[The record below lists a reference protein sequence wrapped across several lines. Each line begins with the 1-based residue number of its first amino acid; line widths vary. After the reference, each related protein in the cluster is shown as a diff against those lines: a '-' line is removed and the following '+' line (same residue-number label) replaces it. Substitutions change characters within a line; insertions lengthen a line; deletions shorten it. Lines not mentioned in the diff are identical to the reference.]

1 LAKHGE
7 AAFADADRMEGSSSS
22 FDKFTSSPFGLH
34 QFLPRRL
41 LAVLALR
48 RGVRLAMHPLLFA
61 INDNNFCTLT

>member
-41 LAVLALR
+41 LADFSPRTPSPFSPNIIICAFVFLT
-48 RGVRLAMHPLLFA
+48 LL
-61 INDNNFCTLT
+61 

>member
-41 LAVLALR
+41 LAVGNAAR
-48 RGVRLAMHPLLFA
+48 RRLWKLEMTR
-61 INDNNFCTLT
+61 I

>member
-41 LAVLALR
+41 LARVRA
-48 RGVRLAMHPLLFA
+48 GVVVGRWEKYPPV
-61 INDNNFCTLT
+61 T